1 MIRTNR
7 VIVPSDD
14 AIIQSPME
22 IPGLVN
28 WFDFSDPKCL
38 YTDAGSTLVG
48 NDGDVIGRVADKS
61 GNNNHANQTTADS
74 KPLYKIGI
82 KNGLSVARFDGTDD
96 YFVAPNQVEGNNWS
110 MFVAFKGSN
119 NAGVFISGRYDVTFT
134 SSNNYGVGFAIYSN
148 KYCLGS
154 MNGSATVKLMV
165 SDTSFTNWNIANC
178 NLTSYDNSIYVNNVP
193 IGKSNG
199 VPNPYTGYVPAIGRY
214 IGAGAAF
221 GHPLNGDIGEI
232 LLYVPSVND
241 ISKKLINNYLTKK
254 WSV

>member
-7 VIVPSDD
+7 IIVPSDD

-28 WFDFSDPKCL
+28 WFDFSDQKYL
-38 YTDAGSTLVG
+38 YTDAGSTLVS

-74 KPLYKIGI
+74 KPLYKTGI

-110 MFVAFKGSN
+110 MFVVFKGSDS
-119 NAGVFISGRYDVTFT
+119 AGIFISGRNDVTF
-134 SSNNYGVGFAIYSN
+134 SGSNYGVGFAIYQS
-148 KYCLGS
+148 KYCLGAMAGLAS
-154 MNGSATVKLMV
+154 VKLMINNL
-165 SDTSFTNWNIANC
+165 SYTNWNVANC
-178 NLTSYDNSIYVNNVP
+178 NLTSYDNSIYVNNVI

-199 VPNPYTGYVPAIGRY
+199 VPAPYTGYVPAIGRY

-241 ISKKLINNYLTKK
+241 ISKKLINNYLARK
-254 WSV
+254 WAI